1 MGRNT
6 NIGADASL
14 TVYGN
19 PESFRRVIKNHGVLA
34 KIKQA
39 LICPCNANNY
49 GSADYHCD
57 ICNGDGIVY
66 TYQRRF
72 MVSDE
77 ISQACGKTI
86 QPFWNPIIDV
96 VGVQNLAA
104 DVQGGITDYTVES
117 FDDTT
122 ITVSEDLPSF
132 QQKRST
138 YYFDGWTYVAADKLI
153 VDADNGIMT
162 APSAIYD
169 AGRQSSNPLKAFADI
184 AEIVK
189 IWNIVTGEEVI
200 NYSFYG
206 NTIITK
212 ETIVPDQMYAE
223 YYISDLTQV
232 IPNDLA
238 TKNDSEVYTHELS
251 SGVVRMAFY
260 PFWDMSR
267 GDIITLVGT
276 VLYKNEQFTHLGK
289 ELDQLW
295 EMEIFNLNDVI
306 LDSESKK
313 YYINTDYILQGRNIK
328 WISDNKPKKGSK
340 CSVRYGYKPSF
351 IVFEDNPQE
360 NNLENKQYPKI
371 VMTKSWTKID
381 KKEVARLSGI

>member
-14 TVYGN
+14 IVYGN

-260 PFWDMSR
+260 PFWDLSR

>member
-260 PFWDMSR
+260 PFWDLSR

>member
-1 MGRNT
+1 MGKNT

-72 MVSDE
+72 MVADE
-77 ISQACGKTI
+77 VSQSCGKTI
-86 QPFWNPIIDV
+86 TPFWNPIIDV

-104 DVQGGITDYTVES
+104 DIQGGITNYTIESFNETSITVE
-117 FDDTT
+117 
-122 ITVSEDLPSF
+122 EDLPSF

-138 YYFDGWTYVAADKLI
+138 YYFDGWTYVASDKLV

-162 APSAIYD
+162 APQAIYN
-169 AGRQSSNPLKAFADI
+169 AERQSSNPLKAFADI
-184 AEIVK
+184 AEVVK
-189 IWNIVTGEEVI
+189 VWNIETGEEIV
-200 NYSFYG
+200 NYTFFG
-206 NTIITK
+206 NTIVTK
-212 ETIVPDQMYAE
+212 ETIVPDKMYAE
-223 YYISDLTQV
+223 YYLSDLTQV

-238 TKNDSEVYTHELS
+238 TQNNNEVYTHEMV
-251 SGVVRMAFY
+251 SGTVRMAFY
-260 PFWDMSR
+260 PFWDLSR

-295 EMEIFNLNDVI
+295 EMEVFDLNDVI

-313 YYINTDYILQGRNIK
+313 YYIGTDYILQGRNIK

-371 VMTKSWTKID
+371 VMTKAWTKID